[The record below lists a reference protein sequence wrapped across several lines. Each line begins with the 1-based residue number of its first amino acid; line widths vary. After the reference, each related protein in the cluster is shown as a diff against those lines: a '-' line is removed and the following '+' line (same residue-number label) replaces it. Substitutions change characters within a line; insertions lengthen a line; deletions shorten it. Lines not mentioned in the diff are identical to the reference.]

1 MSKYVHWGWIEII
14 LRAFSEIFGEQMN
27 PADPKIMC
35 NFETYIEN
43 DFDWVWNIGNTEM
56 PFEASKEILTLVKSG
71 YWRRD
76 DIDDLTFATV
86 CGCWFLNFNV
96 RDIF

>member
-35 NFETYIEN
+35 NLKHTLKTISIPYGILETL
-43 DFDWVWNIGNTEM
+43 
-56 PFEASKEILTLVKSG
+56 KCHLKHQ
-71 YWRRD
+71 RRY
-76 DIDDLTFATV
+76 
-86 CGCWFLNFNV
+86 
-96 RDIF
+96 

>member
-43 DFDWVWNIGNTEM
+43 DFDWVWTIPYGILEFFLENTGM
-56 PFEASKEILTLVKSG
+56 PFEASKEILMLVTS
-71 YWRRD
+71 
-76 DIDDLTFATV
+76 
-86 CGCWFLNFNV
+86 
-96 RDIF
+96 